1 VLNSQSQKTGTIEIH
16 LFIKQP
22 NLKKERTARY
32 LSILTRT
39 ICIAHFPR
47 KLKLLISR
55 SKIELSL
62 ELSKK
67 KIWKTSRHWKVCNQI
82 NIYQMKLWSNSCQRK
97 ELALDQK
104 RDYFMNKNLVL
115 KTKKIF
121 WMNIWEICMREKL
134 QNSFKKFKILIKKK
148 KLLNQIWK
156 LWKSKCRK
164 TTRKKQRKYKKWLT
178 ILIWW
183 KRKDSKQF

>member
-1 VLNSQSQKTGTIEIH
+1 MLNSQSLKTGIIEIR

-32 LSILTRT
+32 LSILTRM

-62 ELSKK
+62 ELSRK
-67 KIWKTSRHWKVCNQI
+67 KILKTSRPWKVCNQI
-82 NIYQMKLWSNSCQRK
+82 NIYLMKLWNNSCQRK

-121 WMNIWEICMREKL
+121 
-134 QNSFKKFKILIKKK
+134 
-148 KLLNQIWK
+148 
-156 LWKSKCRK
+156 
-164 TTRKKQRKYKKWLT
+164 
-178 ILIWW
+178 
-183 KRKDSKQF
+183 